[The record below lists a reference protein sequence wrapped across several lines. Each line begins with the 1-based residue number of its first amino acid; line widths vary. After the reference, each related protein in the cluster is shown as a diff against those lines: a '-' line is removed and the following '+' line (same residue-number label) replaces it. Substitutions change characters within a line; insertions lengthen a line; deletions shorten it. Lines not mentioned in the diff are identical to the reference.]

1 MWRHGSQHSS
11 QLMKSRWTTVMPKS
25 GRWKLITVSSR
36 TTLNRQLPES
46 QLNVE
51 TEMNRVSLNRKQW
64 VNWDHKIESCWA
76 PKKQWKYGSNE
87 NLIRQSQSKI
97 FYGSQFLGQDIDKVC
112 KKMKLYES
120 CLADIERE
128 VRLLKIQ
135 LQEAKKEYA
144 SSQSLKKKI
153 NQVRGQ
159 IVQV

>member
-1 MWRHGSQHSS
+1 
-11 QLMKSRWTTVMPKS
+11 
-25 GRWKLITVSSR
+25 
-36 TTLNRQLPES
+36 
-46 QLNVE
+46 
-51 TEMNRVSLNRKQW
+51 
-64 VNWDHKIESCWA
+64 
-76 PKKQWKYGSNE
+76 
-87 NLIRQSQSKI
+87 
-97 FYGSQFLGQDIDKVC
+97 
-112 KKMKLYES
+112 MKLYES